1 MPYITSTMSASV
13 SYAIYGKTAGGLPVI
28 TKEIVI
34 EGGANV
40 MSKKLLATPNG
51 VVTKVTDEELALLQE
66 HPLFKLHEKNGF
78 VRVSK
83 SNPQEDVVKVNT
95 EDMEQKDASAQR
107 VDSDYTKKG
116 KKAPK
121 VNK

>member
-13 SYAIYGKTAGGLPVI
+13 SYAIYGKTAGGLPVVE
-28 TKEIVI
+28 KEITI
-34 EGGANV
+34 DGGANV
-40 MSKKLLATPNG
+40 MNKKLLATPNG
-51 VVTKVTDEELALLQE
+51 VVTKVTDEELELLEQ
-66 HPLFKLHEKNGF
+66 HPLFKIHKQNGF

-83 SNPQEDVVKVNT
+83 TNPQEDVMKVDT
-95 EDMEQKDASAQR
+95 KDMQDKDASAQR

-121 VNK
+121 TK

>member
-13 SYAIYGKTAGGLPVI
+13 SYAIYGKTAGGLSVI
-28 TKEIVI
+28 KKEIVI

-40 MSKKLLATPNG
+40 MNKKLLATPNG
-51 VVTKVTDEELALLQE
+51 VVTKVTDEDLALLEE
-66 HPLFKLHEKNGF
+66 HPLFKIHKENGF

-83 SNPQEDVVKVNT
+83 SNPQEDPMKVDT
-95 EDMEQKDASAQR
+95 GDMQDKDASAQR

-121 VNK
+121 TK

>member
-13 SYAIYGKTAGGLPVI
+13 SYATYKQTAGGLPVI
-28 TKEIVI
+28 DREIVI

-40 MSKKLLATPNG
+40 MSKKLMVTPNG
-51 VVTKVTDEELALLQE
+51 VVTKVTDEELALLE
-66 HPLFKLHEKNGF
+66 KHPLFQTHLKGGF

-83 SNPQEDVVKVNT
+83 SNPQEDIAKVNT
-95 EDMEQKDASAQR
+95 KDMEQKDASAQR

-121 VNK
+121 VK

>member
-13 SYAIYGKTAGGLPVI
+13 SYATYKQTAGGLSVI
-28 TKEIVI
+28 DKEITI

-51 VVTKVTDEELALLQE
+51 VVTKVTDEELAILEE
-66 HPLFKLHEKNGF
+66 HPLFKLHKKNGF

-83 SNPQEDVVKVNT
+83 SDPQEDAITVNVK
-95 EDMEQKDASAQR
+95 DMEQKDASAQR
-107 VDSDYTKKG
+107 VDSDYTKRG

>member
-13 SYAIYGKTAGGLPVI
+13 SYAIYGKTAGGLSVI
-28 TKEIVI
+28 KKEIVI

-40 MSKKLLATPNG
+40 MNKKLLATPNG
-51 VVTKVTDEELALLQE
+51 VVTKVTDEDLALLEE
-66 HPLFKLHEKNGF
+66 HPLFKIHKENGF

-83 SNPQEDVVKVNT
+83 SNPQEDVMKVDT
-95 EDMEQKDASAQR
+95 GDMQDKDASAQR

-121 VNK
+121 TK

>member
-13 SYAIYGKTAGGLPVI
+13 NYATYGKTAGGLPVV

-40 MSKKLLATPNG
+40 MNKKLLATPNG
-51 VVTKVTDEELALLQE
+51 VVTKITDEEYEILKN
-66 HPLFKLHEKNGF
+66 HPLFQLHEKNGF
-78 VRVSK
+78 IKVSK
-83 SNPQEDVVKVNT
+83 SNPQEDVMKVKVD
-95 EDMEQKDASAQR
+95 DMQSKDASAQR
-107 VDSDYTKKG
+107 VDSDYTKRG

-121 VNK
+121 TK

>member
-13 SYAIYGKTAGGLPVI
+13 SYAIYKKTMGGLPVVE
-28 TKEIVI
+28 KEITI

-51 VVTKVTDEELALLQE
+51 VVTKVTDEELALLEQ
-66 HPLFKLHEKNGF
+66 HPVFKIHASKGF

-83 SNPQEDVVKVNT
+83 NNPQEDAITVNVK
-95 EDMEQKDASAQR
+95 DMERKDASAPR

-121 VNK
+121 VK

>member
-13 SYAIYGKTAGGLPVI
+13 SYAIYGKTAGGLPIVQ
-28 TKEIVI
+28 KEIVI

-40 MSKKLLATPNG
+40 MSKKLMVTPNG
-51 VVTKVTDEELALLQE
+51 VVTKVTDEELALLE
-66 HPLFKLHEKNGF
+66 AHPLFKTHQKNGF
-78 VRVSK
+78 IRVSK
-83 SNPQEDVVKVNT
+83 SNPQEDIAKVDT
-95 EDMEQKDASAQR
+95 KDMQNKDASAQR

-121 VNK
+121 VK

>member
-13 SYAIYGKTAGGLPVI
+13 SYATYKQTAGGLSVI
-28 TKEIVI
+28 DKEITI

-51 VVTKVTDEELALLQE
+51 VVTKVTDEELAILEQ
-66 HPLFKLHEKNGF
+66 HPLFKLHKQNGF

-83 SNPQEDVVKVNT
+83 SDPQEDAITVNVK
-95 EDMEQKDASAQR
+95 DMEQKDASAQR

-121 VNK
+121 VK

>member
-13 SYAIYGKTAGGLPVI
+13 SYATYKQTAGGLSVI
-28 TKEIVI
+28 DKEITI

-51 VVTKVTDEELALLQE
+51 VVTKVTDEELAILEQ
-66 HPLFKLHEKNGF
+66 HPLFKLHKQNGF

-83 SNPQEDVVKVNT
+83 SDPQEDAITVNVK
-95 EDMEQKDASAQR
+95 DMEQKDASAQR
-107 VDSDYTKKG
+107 VDSDYTKRG

>member
-13 SYAIYGKTAGGLPVI
+13 NYAIYGKTAGGLPVI
-28 TKEIVI
+28 TKEITI

-40 MSKKLLATPNG
+40 MNKKLLATPNG
-51 VVTKVTDEELALLQE
+51 VVTKVTDEELALLEE
-66 HPLFKLHEKNGF
+66 HPLFKIHKENGF

-83 SNPQEDVVKVNT
+83 SNPQEDVMKVDT
-95 EDMEQKDASAQR
+95 GDMQSKDASAQR

-121 VNK
+121 TK

>member
-13 SYAIYGKTAGGLPVI
+13 SYATYKQTAGGLSVI
-28 TKEIVI
+28 DKEITI

-51 VVTKVTDEELALLQE
+51 VVTKVTDEELAILEQ
-66 HPLFKLHEKNGF
+66 HPLFKLHKQNGF

-83 SNPQEDVVKVNT
+83 SDPQEDAITVNVK
-95 EDMEQKDASAQR
+95 DMEKKDASAQR
-107 VDSDYTKKG
+107 VDSDYTKRG

>member
-13 SYAIYGKTAGGLPVI
+13 SYATYKQTAGGLPVI
-28 TKEIVI
+28 DKEIVI

-40 MSKKLLATPNG
+40 MSKKLMVTPNG
-51 VVTKVTDEELALLQE
+51 VVTKVTDEELELLEQ
-66 HPLFKLHEKNGF
+66 HPLFKIHKQNGY

-83 SNPQEDVVKVNT
+83 SNPQEDVAKVDT
-95 EDMEQKDASAQR
+95 GDMEQKDASAQR

-121 VNK
+121 VK